1 MAQFLQS
8 QEWTEATTK
17 EFMGSITRLLDSSD
31 AKESSEVFDKLMK
44 RAKNILEELES
55 LAKCDY
61 LDEEEKASAMDALK
75 KRLQDVYKK
84 ISSIGE
90 DNE

>member
-1 MAQFLQS
+1 MN
-8 QEWTEATTK
+8 
-17 EFMGSITRLLDSSD
+17 GSDNKGIYGFYHPPTYSSD

>member
-1 MAQFLQS
+1 M
-8 QEWTEATTK
+8 
-17 EFMGSITRLLDSSD
+17 
-31 AKESSEVFDKLMK
+31 FDKLMK